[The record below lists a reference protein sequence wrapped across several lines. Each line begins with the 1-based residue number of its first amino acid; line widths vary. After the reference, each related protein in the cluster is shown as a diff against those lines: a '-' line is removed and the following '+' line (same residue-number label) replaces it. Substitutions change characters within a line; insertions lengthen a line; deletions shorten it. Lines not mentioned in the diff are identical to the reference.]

1 MHITLFWLPGCP
13 YSEKAH
19 LLLKSYKNV
28 EFIKLDDS
36 NIKIFK
42 KKIFEKFNYTKIPV
56 LLFNIN
62 DIEYFLG
69 GCSELELLLEHK
81 NKLMMNCD
89 SKKKKFSELIQ
100 LISKKLKLD
109 KKIICKFYTKL
120 FS

>member
-13 YSEKAH
+13 YSERAR
-19 LLLKSYKNV
+19 LLLKSYTNV
-28 EFIKLDDS
+28 QFIKLDES
-36 NIKIFK
+36 NIKNLK
-42 KKIFEKFNYTKIPV
+42 KKIYDNFNYTKMPV
-56 LLFNIN
+56 LLFTIN
-62 DIEYFLG
+62 NTDYFIG
-69 GCSELELLLEHK
+69 GCYELELLLEHK